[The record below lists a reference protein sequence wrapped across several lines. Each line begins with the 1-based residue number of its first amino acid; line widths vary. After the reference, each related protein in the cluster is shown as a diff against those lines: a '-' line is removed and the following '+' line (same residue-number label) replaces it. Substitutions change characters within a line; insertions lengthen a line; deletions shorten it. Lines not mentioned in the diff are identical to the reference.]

1 MNTAQL
7 LGLSTTLILAAQ
19 TAGGSLGSIMAP
31 AKVIV
36 GCSTVGLNDR
46 EGEVIGRMLIYGV
59 LLLLLVAVVTT
70 VLVLSGSTL

>member
-1 MNTAQL
+1 
-7 LGLSTTLILAAQ
+7 
-19 TAGGSLGSIMAP
+19 MAP
-31 AKVIV
+31 AKIIV

-59 LLLLLVAVVTT
+59 LLLLLVAAVTT